1 MSSRQDQLTDAAI
14 RVLGGQGL
22 RQLTHRAVDAEAGLP
37 AGSASNHFRTRD
49 ALLTGVVARLAALDR
64 ADWQG
69 MTGAVHPSDLDELA
83 RLLADFVRT
92 AVGAG
97 RLRTVARLALC
108 LDAAVRPQLQ
118 ADLGQGN
125 AELVRWGAPWL
136 RAVGSPDP
144 ERHCRLMLDHMDGV
158 IMHQLAF
165 PDPDFDPTPGLRLL
179 LGAIAPPAVTH
190 T

>member
-1 MSSRQDQLTDAAI
+1 MSSRPDQLTDAAI

-37 AGSASNHFRTRD
+37 AGSTSNYFRTRD
-49 ALLTGVVARLAALDR
+49 ALLRGVVARLGALDR
-64 ADWQG
+64 ADWQR
-69 MTGAVHPSDLDELA
+69 MTGPVHPVDLDELA
-83 RLLADFVRT
+83 GLLGGFVRT
-92 AVGAG
+92 AIGPA
-97 RLRTVARLALC
+97 RTRTVARLALC
-108 LDAAVRPQLQ
+108 LDAAVRPELQ

-158 IMHQLAF
+158 IMHQIAF
-165 PDPDFDPTPGLRLL
+165 PAPDFDPTPGLRLIL
-179 LGAIAPPAVTH
+179 TALVAQG
-190 T
+190 